1 MEWQR
6 GVGAAA
12 RPMHY
17 SVAARVLRMAIV
29 ASMFGVA
36 ASPGEAAA
44 AWLEQPEPAVNTVH
58 VINSC
63 HLDIGFADTSL
74 AIVND
79 YFDKHL

>member
-1 MEWQR
+1 MVLQR
-6 GVGAAA
+6 SVGAAA
-12 RPMHY
+12 RPMQY

-29 ASMFGVA
+29 ASIGAA

-44 AWLEQPEPAVNTVH
+44 AWLEQPEPAVHTVH

>member
-1 MEWQR
+1 MPM
-6 GVGAAA
+6 AAV
-12 RPMHY
+12 RY
-17 SVAARVLRMAIV
+17 MAIV
-29 ASMFGVA
+29 LVASVGA
-36 ASPGEAAA
+36 TASPSPVPAAR
-44 AWLEQPEPAVNTVH
+44 WLEQPEPAVNIVH

>member
-1 MEWQR
+1 MQVIVSTAYWAITPSLS
-6 GVGAAA
+6 AAV
-12 RPMHY
+12 
-17 SVAARVLRMAIV
+17 SSAAT
-29 ASMFGVA
+29 
-36 ASPGEAAA
+36 
-44 AWLEQPEPAVNTVH
+44 WLVQPEPTVHTVH